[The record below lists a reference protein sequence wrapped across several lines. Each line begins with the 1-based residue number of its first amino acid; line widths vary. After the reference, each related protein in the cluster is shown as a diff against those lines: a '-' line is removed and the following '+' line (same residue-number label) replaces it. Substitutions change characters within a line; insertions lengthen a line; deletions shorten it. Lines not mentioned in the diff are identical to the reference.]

1 MMKFSIGQCLIV
13 RKRFVFFVR
22 LTIILLISIVLILFC
37 HHHHHRDHDYDL
49 DKSTNEQSPHVIVI
63 TICGDTS
70 FHQAIIALK
79 SILIFA
85 QQHHDDNPSLHF
97 IIMTD
102 WQMMTTI
109 SRAVIID

>member
-37 HHHHHRDHDYDL
+37 HHHRDHDHDL

-79 SILIFA
+79 SILIFT

-102 WQMMTTI
+102 WQMMATI